1 MHGWRCSY
9 QQSRN
14 TEHIQ
19 RLDPNFKKKQIK
31 QSSWTNDG
39 TNFKAP
45 ALICGIKPFASA
57 GLSTHFANSLNS
69 HTHVYISSAYEPKEQ
84 DS

>member
-1 MHGWRCSY
+1 MDGDAPT
-9 QQSRN
+9 SRAVTQN
-14 TEHIQ
+14 TFKGLIQ
-19 RLDPNFKKKQIK
+19 IKKKQKK
-31 QSSWTNDG
+31 QNSWTNDG

>member
-1 MHGWRCSY
+1 MDGDAPTSRAVTQNTFKGW
-9 QQSRN
+9 
-14 TEHIQ
+14 IQ
-19 RLDPNFKKKQIK
+19 IKKKQKK
-31 QSSWTNDG
+31 QNSWTNDG

>member
-1 MHGWRCSY
+1 MDGDAPT
-9 QQSRN
+9 SRAVTQN
-14 TEHIQ
+14 TFKGLIQ
-19 RLDPNFKKKQIK
+19 IQKKQN
-31 QSSWTNDG
+31 SWTNDG

-45 ALICGIKPFASA
+45 ALIYGIKPFASA

>member
-1 MHGWRCSY
+1 MDGDAPTSRAVTQNTFKGW
-9 QQSRN
+9 
-14 TEHIQ
+14 IQ
-19 RLDPNFKKKQIK
+19 IQKKQKK
-31 QSSWTNDG
+31 QNSWTNDG